1 MNFYIRFKQAVVR
14 AITCDYLA
22 EALREHTKALREH
35 SAALLTKTST
45 CDSDHSSHHQAA
57 NLAKIA
63 EHIEFLATSELRRLQ
78 KACPGCVTG
87 QASHTC
93 K

>member
-1 MNFYIRFKQAVVR
+1 MSILIKFKQAVVR

-45 CDSDHSSHHQAA
+45 IDFLAPHQAA
-57 NLAKIA
+57 NLERIA
-63 EHIEFLATSELRRLQ
+63 EHVEYLATSELHSLRRQ
-78 KACPGCVTG
+78 G
-87 QASHTC
+87 QVHVF
-93 K
+93 KR